1 MKNLLKQFFKQ
12 KWIQN
17 LIPVVGWIYINLVGK
32 TLKYSVRGGTI
43 LAKMKENGNPLLL
56 ATWHGG
62 LIPPMYYL
70 RYQGINVLSST
81 HRDSEYLAWI
91 LRKFGWC
98 LTKGSTG
105 KGGSRALI
113 EMIRKLKEGKD
124 IAITPDGPTG
134 PARKLKPGL
143 IYIAQKTGLPIIPVG
158 VGASPK
164 KNLKSWDSFMLPS
177 FFAQAVL
184 IFGDPFPVGKDLTE
198 EDIQTKTIELE
209 NILNQL
215 QEQAEQIAT
224 GRSKDD

>member
-32 TLKYSVRGGTI
+32 TLRYSING
-43 LAKMKENGNPLLL
+43 KENLSKAREGGKPLLL
-56 ATWHGG
+56 AAWHGG

-134 PARKLKPGL
+134 PAKKLKPGL
-143 IYIAQKTGLPIIPVG
+143 IYIAQKTGIPIIPLG

-184 IFGDPFPVGKDLTE
+184 IFGDPFPVEKDLTE
-198 EDIQTKTIELE
+198 EEVQAKTIQLE

-215 QEQAEQIAT
+215 QEQAEQVAAT
-224 GRSKDD
+224 RGRNE